1 MDSNL
6 SQSWL
11 TRAGRAVDRDGFIV
25 LGLLGITAGAVIA
38 ALRDFVGPSVGAL
51 SFIARLLMATGAF
64 FLALPLFLGGAS
76 EERWANSLRIAGL
89 VVGFLVLLFFLI

>member
-1 MDSNL
+1 MDSSL

-25 LGLLGITAGAVIA
+25 LGLLGITAGAIIA
-38 ALRDFVGPSVGAL
+38 ALANLVIPSIAAL
-51 SFIARLLMATGAF
+51 SFIARLLTATGAF

-76 EERWANSLRIAGL
+76 EERWATSLRIAGL
-89 VVGFLVLLFFLI
+89 VVGFLVLLFVLL